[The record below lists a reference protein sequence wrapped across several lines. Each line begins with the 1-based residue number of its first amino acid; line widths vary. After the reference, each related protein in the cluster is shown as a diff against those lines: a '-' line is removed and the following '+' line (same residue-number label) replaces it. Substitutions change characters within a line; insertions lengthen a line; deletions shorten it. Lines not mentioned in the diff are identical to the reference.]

1 MKYLKIFYIFLNFIV
16 FLSCDNNKYLQKEL
30 ELKEKELELR
40 EKELE
45 LNKKQDSLI
54 NTISEKNNLESS
66 KKTEYTKNTSQE
78 DLNEILKQDLKTYSV
93 SELPTIWK
101 NRYDL
106 LPKKFKNTVFTE
118 NGSYEIKNNDSGVEG
133 LIRGF
138 YWSCGNDEKLDQ
150 LGEKISIEIGY
161 NNPNLTY
168 KAGMV
173 FFYYKYKISNCI
185 Y

>member
-1 MKYLKIFYIFLNFIV
+1 M
-16 FLSCDNNKYLQKEL
+16 E
-30 ELKEKELELR
+30 EKELELR

-45 LNKKQDSLI
+45 LREKELELKKKQEPFI

-66 KKTEYTKNTSQE
+66 KKTEPTKNETKNTSQE

-118 NGSYEIKNNDSGVEG
+118 NGSYDIKNDDAGVEE

-138 YWSCGNDEKLDQ
+138 YWSCGNNEKLDQ
-150 LGEKISIEIGY
+150 LGEQISIEIGY
-161 NNPNLTY
+161 NNQNLTY

-173 FFYYKYKISNCI
+173 FFYYKYKISNCN